1 MKKVLLGLSLI
12 IFAIGG
18 TTVRAQNILEAE
30 DENNLSNFYTR
41 VMSSTR
47 KAIPYPFL
55 RQSDV
60 IWETC
65 IWRTID
71 FREKFN
77 QFFYFPKGEDSLNNN
92 QGRINLAYLIYL
104 PTVSSRFSKTMS

>member
-47 KAIPYPFL
+47 KAIPYPHL

-65 IWRTID
+65 IWRTSTSA
-71 FREKFN
+71 R
-77 QFFYFPKGEDSLNNN
+77 
-92 QGRINLAYLIYL
+92 
-104 PTVSSRFSKTMS
+104 SSTSFSISQKVRTP